1 MTNTNIQNVS
11 ITGIGMYVPKKKLDN
26 AHFESY
32 LDTSDEWITQRTGVK
47 TRRIVEK
54 GTPNSELAYHASLNA
69 LEMSGIA
76 PGELDLIIV
85 ATVTPDRLFPSTAC
99 TLQAKLG
106 ATGAGAFDVL
116 AACSGFVYALS
127 LAHGQLALGR
137 VKKVLVVGS
146 EVMSSIVDYNDRGV
160 CVLFGDGAGAV
171 VLENVPEDRGSL
183 VDYILRADG
192 RHGDI
197 LYMPGG
203 GSLNPTTFETVK
215 QNMHTVKME
224 GNKVFKLAI
233 KHMAELA
240 REITQRNGLTLDDI
254 DLICIHQANIRV
266 VKGVM
271 SALNLD
277 METKSYNNID
287 RYGNTTAA
295 SIPLCMHDAFKE
307 NRLHKGDRVMILTF
321 GAGLTYSAAL
331 LEWGIENTLQDSTAV
346 ADTKEAIAGRK
357 ITVPA
362 GTSGRKNTSM
372 DI

>member
-1 MTNTNIQNVS
+1 MNNNIQNVS
-11 ITGIGMYVPKKKLDN
+11 ITGIGMYVPEKTLDN

-32 LDTSDEWITQRTGVK
+32 LDTSDEWITKRTGVK
-47 TRRIVEK
+47 TRHIVEK
-54 GTPNSELAYHASLNA
+54 GTPNSDLSYEAAVKA
-69 LEMSGIA
+69 LEMSGVA
-76 PGELDLIIV
+76 PEELDLIIV

-106 ATGAGAFDVL
+106 AGDCGAFDVL
-116 AACSGFVYALS
+116 AACSGFIYALS
-127 LAHGQLALGR
+127 IAHGQMALGN

-146 EVMSSIVDYNDRGV
+146 EVMSSIIDYNDRGI

-183 VDYILRADG
+183 VDYIIRADG
-192 RHGDI
+192 RQGEI
-197 LYMPGG
+197 LYMPAG
-203 GSLNPTTFETVK
+203 GSLNPTSFETVK
-215 QNMHTVKME
+215 KNMHTVKME

-233 KHMAELA
+233 KYMAELA

-254 DLICIHQANIRV
+254 DMVCIHQANIRI

-271 SALNLD
+271 SALHLD
-277 METKSYNNID
+277 MATKSYNNID

-295 SIPLCMHDAFKE
+295 SIPLCVHDAFKD
-307 NRLHKGDRVMILTF
+307 NRLKKGDKMIILTF
-321 GAGLTYSAAL
+321 GAGLTYAAAL
-331 LEWGIENTLQDSTAV
+331 MEWGIENTLQDSTAI
-346 ADTKEAIAGRK
+346 ADTKEAIEEQK

-362 GTSGRKNTSM
+362 GVNGKKNISM

>member
-1 MTNTNIQNVS
+1 MLNLNIQNVS
-11 ITGIGMYVPKKKLDN
+11 ITGIGMYVPEKTLDN

-32 LDTSDEWITQRTGVK
+32 LDTSDEWITKRTGVK
-47 TRRIVEK
+47 TRCIVEK
-54 GTPNSELAYHASLNA
+54 GTPNSVLAYQASIKA

-76 PGELDLIIV
+76 PEELDLIIV
-85 ATVTPDRLFPSTAC
+85 ATITPDRIFPSTAC

-106 ATGAGAFDVL
+106 AKGAGALDVL
-116 AACSGFVYALS
+116 AACSGFVYGLS
-127 LAHGQLALGR
+127 LAHGQMALGH
-137 VKKVLVVGS
+137 VKKALVVGS
-146 EVMSSIVDYNDRGV
+146 EVMSSILDYNDRGV

-171 VLENVPEDRGSL
+171 VLENVPEDKGSL
-183 VDYILRADG
+183 VDYIIRADG
-192 RHGDI
+192 RQGEI

-203 GSLNPTTFETVK
+203 GSLNPTTLETVN

-254 DLICIHQANIRV
+254 DLICIHQANIRI

-271 SALNLD
+271 SALRLD
-277 METKSYNNID
+277 MDTKSYNNID

-295 SIPLCMHDAFKE
+295 SIPLCVHDAFKD
-307 NRLHKGDRVMILTF
+307 NRLRKGDKLMILTF

-331 LEWGIENTLQDSTAV
+331 VEWGMDNEIQDSDAV
-346 ADTKEAIAGRK
+346 TQTKKAIVDRK

-362 GTSGRKNTSM
+362 GTNGRKNTSM
-372 DI
+372 DM